1 MILKQTTK
9 IESCIQTMTQLSF
22 NSKPISLVT
31 PIHQWPLD
39 GQSTLMFRGHV
50 PKHQVPLRYGYSHV
64 TLAQRSG
71 ICQKPDR
78 AQCSLVLN
86 LTSRSSQCIWLTNT
100 KPYPTPNIQL
110 S

>member
-39 GQSTLMFRGHV
+39 DQSTLMFRGHV
-50 PKHQVPLRYGYSHV
+50 PKHQVPLRYGYCHV
-64 TLAQRSG
+64 TLTQRSG

-78 AQCSLVLN
+78 AQCSLVLS

>member
-31 PIHQWPLD
+31 PIHQWSLD
-39 GQSTLMFRGHV
+39 GQSTLMFGGHV
-50 PKHQVPLRYGYSHV
+50 PKHQVPLHYRYSHV

-78 AQCSLVLN
+78 VQCSLVLN
-86 LTSRSSQCIWLTNT
+86 
-100 KPYPTPNIQL
+100 
-110 S
+110 